1 LPFQNCC
8 TWFQERRRAGIQP
21 GDRSLL
27 AFMLRH
33 QQQQQQ
39 EDGDSSTGAVQ
50 VTDKDIRDQLMTF
63 MFAGGWVGCAWRNN
77 ATLMDLVLP

>member
-1 LPFQNCC
+1 MVCC
-8 TWFQERRRAGIQP
+8 FQERRTAGIHA

-39 EDGDSSTGAVQ
+39 REGGSGGLQ

-63 MFAGGWVGCAWRNN
+63 MFAGECRTAVASTSHGNRVRRQRQ
-77 ATLMDLVLP
+77 AT